1 MNRFLQSIL
10 VVLIFAS
17 LTVIPADAV
26 DKKVY
31 IIEKGEFLC
40 STFLDVKM
48 LGNLLQQNDKVA
60 IDKMFTSKKCG
71 VIETPV
77 KAYQTETFQI
87 YAKFSIEGTTV
98 TGWGLRKDV
107 PKKTISK

>member
-1 MNRFLQSIL
+1 
-10 VVLIFAS
+10 
-17 LTVIPADAV
+17 
-26 DKKVY
+26 
-31 IIEKGEFLC
+31 
-40 STFLDVKM
+40 
-48 LGNLLQQNDKVA
+48 
-60 IDKMFTSKKCG
+60 
-71 VIETPV
+71 V